1 MAVIYL
7 IRHGQASFASSNYD
21 KLSGLGM
28 EQGRILG
35 AALKARG
42 VTPDVLV
49 CGGMQ
54 RHRETAEQCLS
65 GLGVA
70 PSWDEDTGWDEYDHG
85 AMLEAYDPRFGRKSN
100 LAAELLKTGEDPKRA
115 FQELFS
121 KAAARWVSGASDE
134 DYDESFAEF
143 CARVA
148 AALARLSARLEKSKT
163 ALVFTSG
170 GAISA
175 VAKLL
180 LGLPDERMLPLSY
193 LIANASVTKLLV
205 GSSGVK
211 LSTLNEHAHFEGSHA
226 KYLSYR

>member
-1 MAVIYL
+1 MGVIL
-7 IRHGQASFASSNYD
+7 LVRHGQASFASSNYD
-21 KLSGLGM
+21 KLSSIGM

-35 AALKARG
+35 EALKARG
-42 VTPDVLV
+42 VKPDVLV

-54 RHRETAEQCLS
+54 RHRETAEQCLKAF
-65 GLGVA
+65 GVA

-100 LAAELLKTGEDPKRA
+100 LAAELLKTGLDPKRA

-121 KAAARWVSGASDE
+121 KAAARWVGGENDE
-134 DYDESFAEF
+134 DYQESFAEF
-143 CARVA
+143 CARVD
-148 AALARLSARLEKSKT
+148 AALKRLAARLEKSQT

-180 LGLPDERMLPLSY
+180 LGLPDQRMLPLSY
-193 LIANASVTKLLV
+193 LIANASVTKLLS
-205 GSSGVK
+205 GSTGVK
-211 LSTLNEHAHFEGSHA
+211 LSTLNEHNHFEGIDP
-226 KYLSYR
+226 KYLTYR

>member
-1 MAVIYL
+1 MGVILL

-21 KLSGLGM
+21 KLSSIGM

-42 VTPDVLV
+42 VKPDLLV
-49 CGGMQ
+49 CGNMQ
-54 RHRETAEQCLS
+54 RHRETAEQCLTA
-65 GLGVA
+65 LGVA
-70 PSWDEDTGWDEYDHG
+70 PSWDEDSGWDEYDHG

-121 KAAARWVSGASDE
+121 KAAARWVGGAKDE
-134 DYDESFAEF
+134 DYDESFTEF
-143 CARVA
+143 CDRVG
-148 AALARLSARLEKSKT
+148 AALSRLAARLGKSKT

-175 VAKLL
+175 VAKLM
-180 LGLPDERMLPLSY
+180 LGLPAEGMLPLSY
-193 LIANASVTKLLV
+193 VIANASITKLIS
-205 GSSGVK
+205 GSTGIR
-211 LSTLNEHAHFEGSHA
+211 LSTLNEHSHFEGIDP
-226 KYLSYR
+226 KFLTYR

>member
-1 MAVIYL
+1 MGVIYL

-21 KLSGLGM
+21 KLSSLGM
-28 EQGRILG
+28 EQGHLLG
-35 AALKARG
+35 LALKARG
-42 VTPDVLV
+42 VKPDVLV

-54 RHRETAEQCLS
+54 RHRETASQCLA
-65 GLGVA
+65 GLGVTA
-70 PSWDEDTGWDEYDHG
+70 SWDEDTGWDEYDHG

-121 KAAARWVSGASDE
+121 KAAARWVSGESDE

-143 CARVA
+143 CGRVE
-148 AALARLSARLEKSKT
+148 AALARLAARLDKSKT

-175 VAKLL
+175 VAKHL
-180 LGLPDERMLPLSY
+180 LGLPAERMLPLSY
-193 LIANASVTKLLV
+193 VIANASVTKLIA
-205 GSSGVK
+205 GSTGIK
-211 LSTLNEHAHFEGSHA
+211 LSTLNEHVHFEGSA
-226 KYLSYR
+226 SKYLSYR